1 MYFFISFCPS
11 SWGWQYRSSL
21 IGEETEVEELNNL
34 PRAQWWE
41 WDLYPYVY
49 DSKAAV
55 GFQKPLLPSWYG
67 ILRLIWFP
75 VTDLP
80 TMVSIPVRHSAP
92 AKQMLTLSWPRPVV
106 HTFKPGCQEWGSFQI
121 TCLHTMS
128 LTGPLNRVPG
138 FHSSRAMARHL
149 YLVPPTPNPQ
159 GWPSP
164 AQVPGLWPH
173 HLSSLL
179 PKTAIYW
186 VSSLNHTQCQVLRLQ
201 Q

>member
-1 MYFFISFCPS
+1 MVRMGSVPLCVWLQSCCGFPEA
-11 SWGWQYRSSL
+11 L
-21 IGEETEVEELNNL
+21 
-34 PRAQWWE
+34 
-41 WDLYPYVY
+41 
-49 DSKAAV
+49 AA
-55 GFQKPLLPSWYG
+55 
-67 ILRLIWFP
+67 ILVWHP
-75 VTDLP
+75 AAD
-80 TMVSIPVRHSAP
+80 MVPCHRPAHNGVHSCKTPP